1 MNRGGVIV
9 AWSLLLAGCVSNGAS
24 RHPAN
29 KTSAAPHIEP
39 LMDGLIDEQP
49 VWDARPTVS
58 NAQVGVDGLRRH
70 RVVAGDTGIAIAH
83 AYGIA
88 WGAIVKA
95 NNLTEP
101 FVIRVGQQLVLPSAT
116 TSSVEARAL
125 AFKIDIDDI
134 ATGGTPA
141 LTSSGPVRQPT
152 SDRFGGRFS
161 WPVVG
166 SIVERFGPAGT
177 GRVNRGIEIS
187 ASRGSNI
194 RAAADGTVAFVGNGG
209 LAGYGGL
216 ILIRHGDGWISVY
229 GRAAQAT
236 VARGQSVKM
245 GQAIGSVGDE
255 AKLHFE
261 LRQNRTAVDPAKHL
275 PKR

>member
-1 MNRGGVIV
+1 
-9 AWSLLLAGCVSNGAS
+9 
-24 RHPAN
+24 
-29 KTSAAPHIEP
+29 
-39 LMDGLIDEQP
+39 MDGLMDEQP
-49 VWDARPTVS
+49 IWEVRPTVA
-58 NAQVGVDGLRRH
+58 NAQVGVDGQRRH
-70 RVVAGDTGIAIAH
+70 RVVAGDTGIAIAR

-88 WGAIVKA
+88 WNAIVKA

-101 FVIRVGQQLVLPSAT
+101 FVIRVGQQLVLPGAT
-116 TSSVEARAL
+116 TPTVEARAS

-141 LTSSGPVRQPT
+141 RRISGPVRQPT

-187 ASRGSNI
+187 ASRGANI

-216 ILIRHGDGWISVY
+216 ILIRHGDSWISVY
-229 GRAAQAT
+229 GRAAQAN

>member
-1 MNRGGVIV
+1 MNRGVVIV
-9 AWSLLLAGCVSNGAS
+9 AGSLLLAGCAPNGAS

-39 LMDGLIDEQP
+39 LMDGLIDELP
-49 VWDARPTVS
+49 VWEARPTIA
-58 NAQVGVDGLRRH
+58 NAQVGIDGRRRH
-70 RVVAGDTGIAIAH
+70 RVIAGDTGIAIAR
-83 AYGIA
+83 AYGIT
-88 WGAIVKA
+88 WSTIVKA

-101 FVIRVGQQLVLPSAT
+101 FVIRVGQQLVLPGAT
-116 TSSVEARAL
+116 TPSVEARAS
-125 AFKIDIDDI
+125 AFKIDINDI

-141 LTSSGPVRQPT
+141 RTSSRPVRQPT
-152 SDRFGGRFS
+152 LDRFGGQFG
-161 WPVVG
+161 WPVAG

-236 VARGQSVKM
+236 VSQGQSIKM